1 MMLNFRI
8 VYVIWP
14 GISSAIS
21 RAGAGGIRGSFRGA
35 PSACPWTKKNVAGGV
50 SPIPEYGYGKK
61 DDSRRKQTDQPKYE
75 QKGEKTILE
84 YIPSIIL
91 WVIIIGALVYN
102 FVVKKNQNRKEAQAG
117 EDKKRV
123 RQAVE
128 PLLNG
133 AGNFK
138 LVYAH
143 REERESYVHIVKTT
157 YKTTYYRYAVAFQDQ
172 TLCAIPLGIDKE
184 TRQVQAGK
192 PFVLSADKL
201 GKVTV
206 KAAEKDGAVNQVKVW
221 LGDKQGHTIIDLT
234 VDAESLRKNRWFPVN
249 IAQQEECEAFHRF
262 ATALAQQVAK
272 ENPGIDAVIEAE
284 SGAGLGVVGAALS
297 IGGVVGGIFAPAFGT
312 IPCVFGLILSVVGKV
327 KGAKGKVC
335 LIISV
340 VCAILIAV
348 YWPLYLK
355 YIFV

>member
-1 MMLNFRI
+1 M
-8 VYVIWP
+8 
-14 GISSAIS
+14 
-21 RAGAGGIRGSFRGA
+21 
-35 PSACPWTKKNVAGGV
+35 
-50 SPIPEYGYGKK
+50 
-61 DDSRRKQTDQPKYE
+61 
-75 QKGEKTILE
+75 E

-117 EDKKRV
+117 EDKQRV
-123 RQAVE
+123 KQAVE
-128 PLLNG
+128 PLLSG
-133 AGNFK
+133 VGSFK

-143 REERESYVHIVKTT
+143 REEQESYARTV
-157 YKTTYYRYAVAFQDQ
+157 KTTYYRYAVAFQDQ
-172 TLCAIPLGIDKE
+172 TLCIFPLGIDKK
-184 TRQVQAGK
+184 TREVQAGR
-192 PFVLSADKL
+192 PSVLSSDKL

-206 KAAEKDGAVNQVKVW
+206 KAAEKNGTVNRVKVW
-221 LGDKQGHTIIDLT
+221 LGDKQGHTIIELT
-234 VDAESLRKNRWFPVN
+234 VEAESLRKNRWFPVN

-297 IGGVVGGIFAPAFGT
+297 IAGVVSGIFSPFFGSVLCA
-312 IPCVFGLILSVVGKV
+312 IGLILSIVGKA

-340 VCAILIAV
+340 ICAVLIAI
-348 YWPLYLK
+348 YWPIYLK